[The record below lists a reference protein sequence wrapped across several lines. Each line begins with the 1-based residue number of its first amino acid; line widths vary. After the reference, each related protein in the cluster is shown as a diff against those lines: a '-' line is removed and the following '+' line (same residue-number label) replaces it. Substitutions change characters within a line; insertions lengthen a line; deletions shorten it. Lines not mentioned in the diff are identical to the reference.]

1 MRVGL
6 LGSPEPIE
14 VQEQAQ
20 MRLKCRR
27 RDIISYKWDIDA
39 DRLDDLTR
47 VQMYVLKES
56 ANMYRVLQRLARGC
70 GYLANEVSGIKRL
83 ARRS

>member
-6 LGSPEPIE
+6 LGSPEPKE

-20 MRLKCRR
+20 MQLKCRR
-27 RDIISYKWDIDA
+27 RDIISYRWDIDA
-39 DRLDDLTR
+39 DRFDESTD
-47 VQMYVLKES
+47 VCLKES
-56 ANMYRVLQRLARGC
+56 ANTYRVLRRLARGC